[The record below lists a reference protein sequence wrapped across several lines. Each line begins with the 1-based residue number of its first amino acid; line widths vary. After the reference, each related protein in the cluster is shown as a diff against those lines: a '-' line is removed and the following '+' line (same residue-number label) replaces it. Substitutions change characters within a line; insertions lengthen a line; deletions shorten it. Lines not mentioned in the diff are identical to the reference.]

1 MWCANCNK
9 TSYSDVCE
17 VCGGKTQQDTP
28 IELYRRRKFFVSGFT
43 YLLRMTLRFCQTD
56 KEKSSKSFSDLLLS
70 LAADGRW
77 IFSFES
83 SGQVGPMMDS
93 TINSCFPFK
102 ALCIFSISL
111 DDYFFHNQS
120 MYL

>member
-1 MWCANCNK
+1 
-9 TSYSDVCE
+9 
-17 VCGGKTQQDTP
+17 
-28 IELYRRRKFFVSGFT
+28 
-43 YLLRMTLRFCQTD
+43 MTLRFCQTD

-102 ALCIFSISL
+102 A
-111 DDYFFHNQS
+111 
-120 MYL
+120 

>member
-1 MWCANCNK
+1 MKKGTAIFPGWLF
-9 TSYSDVCE
+9 
-17 VCGGKTQQDTP
+17 P
-28 IELYRRRKFFVSGFT
+28 FVYCVAGVDA
-43 YLLRMTLRFCQTD
+43 Y
-56 KEKSSKSFSDLLLS
+56 EKSSKSFSDLLLS

>member
-1 MWCANCNK
+1 
-9 TSYSDVCE
+9 
-17 VCGGKTQQDTP
+17 
-28 IELYRRRKFFVSGFT
+28 
-43 YLLRMTLRFCQTD
+43 MTLRFCQTD

-102 ALCIFSISL
+102 AKENLRKFPASG
-111 DDYFFHNQS
+111 
-120 MYL
+120 

>member
-1 MWCANCNK
+1 MTEILEIFSLLLN
-9 TSYSDVCE
+9 TD
-17 VCGGKTQQDTP
+17 
-28 IELYRRRKFFVSGFT
+28 KFQK
-43 YLLRMTLRFCQTD
+43 CQTD
-56 KEKSSKSFSDLLLS
+56 NKKSSKSFSDLLLS